1 MNKATLK
8 YFVQKNDLGKTVE
21 FICRRRLGISAG
33 VLTEIKYKGCV
44 LLNGKPCKTP
54 DTVVENDVV
63 TADVTENITPLSVA
77 PTKIDIQVL
86 YDDAFY
92 TVVNKPRKM
101 SVHQSQ
107 GNYGNTLSNA
117 VAYYWQSK
125 GEHHKIHP
133 VNRLDKDTAGICII
147 AKNRYA
153 HSALASQKIEKEY
166 MAVVHG
172 VLKAKKET
180 LTFPIKRAEGSTIK
194 RITSPDGKPAVTHYE
209 VIRETEEYSLLKIKT
224 ETGRTHQIRVHM
236 SSAGH
241 PLVGDWLYG
250 NGDSERHIANGH
262 LLQAYKIGFTHPVTN
277 EKLMFTVP
285 LEEDMKELI
294 FI

>member
-1 MNKATLK
+1 
-8 YFVQKNDLGKTVE
+8 
-21 FICRRRLGISAG
+21 
-33 VLTEIKYKGCV
+33 
-44 LLNGKPCKTP
+44 
-54 DTVVENDVV
+54 
-63 TADVTENITPLSVA
+63 
-77 PTKIDIQVL
+77 
-86 YDDAFY
+86 
-92 TVVNKPRKM
+92 
-101 SVHQSQ
+101 
-107 GNYGNTLSNA
+107 
-117 VAYYWQSK
+117 
-125 GEHHKIHP
+125 
-133 VNRLDKDTAGICII
+133 
-147 AKNRYA
+147 
-153 HSALASQKIEKEY
+153 

-172 VLKAKKET
+172 VLKAKIET

-194 RITSPDGKPAVTHYE
+194 RITAPDGKPAVTHYE
-209 VIRETEEYSLLKIKT
+209 VIRETEKYSLLKIKT

-250 NGDSERHIANGH
+250 TGDSERHIANGH